1 LLPVT
6 LLVLSSFLWGC
17 AWIPLKALE
26 RLGMSGLSM
35 TAVAAG
41 SAGLVLVPVAVRQ
54 RASWRGR
61 GAVGLVLIFLLGG
74 YANLAFSTALVYG
87 EVVRVMV
94 LFYLLPVWGVM
105 GGYSFLGERVGPARL
120 VAVAS
125 ALAGAVLVLGG
136 FSALRGSV
144 TWVDLLAVS
153 SGLSFAGSNLVF
165 RARQELPLVSK
176 AAAMLLG
183 SGVLATLGLA
193 LGLQSVV
200 GIQPTGVVWA
210 LAYGVGW
217 LLFATLGGQ
226 FGVTHLEAGRSSII
240 IIIELL
246 VAVASAVLVGG
257 ERMDTLEIAGGL
269 LILTAA
275 VLEARQAA
283 PEPAPPARS

>member
-1 LLPVT
+1 MRPLLPVT

-41 SAGLVLVPVAVRQ
+41 AAALVLLPLAARQ
-54 RASWRGR
+54 RATWRGR
-61 GAVGLVLIFLLGG
+61 GALGLGLIFVLGG

-94 LFYLLPVWGVM
+94 LFYLLPVWGVA
-105 GGYSFLGERVGPARL
+105 GGYLFLGERVGPARL
-120 VAVAS
+120 VAVVS
-125 ALAGAVLVLGG
+125 ALSGAVLVLGG
-136 FSALRGSV
+136 PGALRGSV
-144 TWVDLLAVS
+144 SLIDLLAVS

-165 RARQELPLVSK
+165 RARQEVPVLSK
-176 AAAMLLG
+176 ANAMLLG
-183 SGVLATLGLA
+183 SSGLA
-193 LGLQSVV
+193 LLGIALGFQSTAGVELAGL
-200 GIQPTGVVWA
+200 GWA
-210 LAYGVGW
+210 AAYGVGW

-246 VAVASAVLVGG
+246 AAVASALLIGG
-257 ERMDTLEIAGGL
+257 ERMEPVEVAGGL
-269 LILTAA
+269 LILLAA
-275 VLEARQAA
+275 VIEARQAA
-283 PEPAPPARS
+283 

>member
-1 LLPVT
+1 MRPLLPVV

-41 SAGLVLVPVAVRQ
+41 STGLVLLPFAVRE
-54 RASWRGR
+54 RSTWRGR
-61 GAVGLVLIFLLGG
+61 GARGLALIFLLGG

-94 LFYLLPVWGVM
+94 LFYLLPVWGVA
-105 GGYSFLGERVGPARL
+105 GGYFFLGERVGPARL

-125 ALAGAVLVLGG
+125 ALSGAVLVLGG
-136 FSALRGSV
+136 FGALRGSV
-144 TWVDLLAVS
+144 SLIDLLAVT

-165 RARQELPLVSK
+165 RARQEVPVLSK
-176 AAAMLLG
+176 ATAMVLG
-183 SGVLATLGLA
+183 SSALAVLGIACGF
-193 LGLQSVV
+193 QSVAGV
-200 GIQPTGVVWA
+200 QAAGIAWA
-210 LAYGVGW
+210 VAYGVGW

-226 FGVTHLEAGRSSII
+226 YGVTHLEAGRSSII

-246 VAVASAVLVGG
+246 AAVTSAILVGG
-257 ERMDTLEIAGGL
+257 ETMDSMEIAGGL
-269 LILTAA
+269 LILLAA
-275 VLEARQAA
+275 VIEARQAA
-283 PEPAPPARS
+283 